1 MNRCAIEVIGEKR
14 AARAALHPAGAKHE
28 MIDDK
33 LALIPE
39 QFPEHLAALRYV
51 KSVGF
56 VHLGPGQG
64 APGGAERVAGFGEF
78 LFVGKQSLAR
88 GKPFLLR
95 NHGMLHDQPPR
106 FVVSHV
112 AAGVIHP
119 MPAPP
124 GSISTAMRPTPGT
137 SKIGFINF
145 APALCAF
152 FTRAST
158 SSTAM

>member
-33 LALIPE
+33 LALIAE
-39 QFPEHLAALRYV
+39 QFPEHLAALRCV
-51 KSVGF
+51 EGVGF
-56 VHLGPGQG
+56 IHFGPGRV
-64 APGGAERVAGFGEF
+64 ARGGAERVAGLSEF
-78 LFVGKQSLAR
+78 LFTGKQPLAR
-88 GKPFLLR
+88 GKPFLPR
-95 NHGMLHDQPPR
+95 DHGMLHDQPPR

-112 AAGVIHP
+112 AAGVIQP

-145 APALCAF
+145 PPALCAF